1 MYKFLLTAFFLCSV
15 LPLFAAHNGSI
26 NGQLTENESGLELAG
41 ATIRLDPGAQY
52 TTSNTLGFFSFNNLP
67 AGVYTLTIN
76 YIGFE
81 NKILKEV

>member
-41 ATIRLDPGAQY
+41 ATIRLDPAARMFASEQSYWGREA
-52 TTSNTLGFFSFNNLP
+52 LGVVLSSVRLSLS
-67 AGVYTLTIN
+67 AIS
-76 YIGFE
+76 
-81 NKILKEV
+81 